1 MADKA
6 VNITLRA
13 KLEQFS
19 KDLDNAA
26 RKLART
32 GKKFESIG
40 KNMSVAFT
48 LPLVAGAYKATQAFA
63 EEELALNKLSS
74 AVEANGK
81 DVSSVI
87 PEYQKWAA
95 EIQKTTT
102 IADDQVF
109 GLLQLA
115 ESMKLANPE
124 EAVKGAIGLS
134 RAFGIDL
141 ESAMRAVAKGTNGQW
156 MAVQRLI
163 PTLKLAGT
171 DSKKMAMFQKMM
183 ADGFLMAQKETNTF
197 SGSMIQMKN
206 AVGDAMEKLGAKLA
220 PIITKIAVKVTEWAQ
235 KFNGLSDG
243 AAKAILII
251 GGLVAAIG
259 PILFIVGKV
268 MAGFTSLIRVFSML
282 TSPIGLIIIGVA
294 ALAAAAVVL
303 IKNWDTVKIFFQ
315 KVWINIENV
324 FYKSI
329 KAILVNLGKLTSI
342 FWIDFTKTVDK
353 LNTKIS
359 ENNDKLK
366 ELTKAGKDIKEAKE
380 AEKEA
385 SKANAAALLAESLI
399 IDDQTNSLGNLNDEL
414 EKTTDLKEELKG
426 FQLMDYFSLGGD
438 PEKMMSTERLK
449 GQGIMRGIAS
459 NPFKNLTK
467 NIETSLSKLTKFQ
480 KTFNGLA
487 KKIKVDVD
495 ILYNA
500 LAGVLTDAFN
510 AMGNAIEQ
518 AITSNGQYTFQNFL
532 DSLLKVVYDFMK
544 AFGAQLTAIGVGN
557 LALGNPAG
565 AWQIAAGAALIAGG
579 AAAAGLHQNAM
590 AKREPSY
597 NNGTQNLQLSLESTL
612 QGRDLY
618 LSNQR
623 ETNYR
628 GRIR

>member
-1 MADKA
+1 MADNA

-26 RKLART
+26 RKLAKT

-48 LPLVAGAYKATQAFA
+48 LPLVAGAYKSVQAYG
-63 EEELALNKLSS
+63 EEEKALNSLS
-74 AVEANGK
+74 AAMEANGK
-81 DVSSVI
+81 DVAKLL
-87 PEYQKWAA
+87 PEYEQFAS
-95 EIQKTTT
+95 EIQKITTVGDET
-102 IADDQVF
+102 TLS
-109 GLLQLA
+109 LLQLA
-115 ESMKLANPE
+115 ETMGSASPK
-124 EAVKGAIGLS
+124 EAAKNAISLS
-134 RAFGIDL
+134 KALGIDL
-141 ESAMRAVAKGTNGQW
+141 QTATK
-156 MAVQRLI
+156 MAVLAQSGQYTMLQRYVPALRAAK
-163 PTLKLAGT
+163 TETEKAAVVQKLFANGWNIAT
-171 DSKKMAMFQKMM
+171 A
-183 ADGFLMAQKETNTF
+183 EVNTF

-206 AVGDAMEKLGAKLA
+206 ALGDAMEKIGAKLA
-220 PIITKIAVKVTEWAQ
+220 PMLTKLSVRIKSMAEN
-235 KFNGLSDG
+235 FNGLNDG
-243 AAKAILII
+243 TVRLILLI
-251 GGLVAAIG
+251 GGLVAAMG
-259 PILFIVGKV
+259 PLFFIIGKV
-268 MAGFTSLIRVFSML
+268 TLGISSLMTGTAL
-282 TSPIGLIIIGVA
+282 LLNPIFLLVTAIT
-294 ALAAAAVVL
+294 AVVGAFVAL
-303 IKNWDTVKIFFQ
+303 GVIISKNTKMIAINWEILWTKIELGFQ
-315 KVWINIENV
+315 KMFLNIKTGIGKLFKLLGIDISDNIDKLQQKIAANEIKLRQAIFKKIQLENAINESKKESTTTTEDYTESIDEEAEALKREIDELVKANNLIEKNNKLKDIAPGVSAKDFEKQNQGEVWVYSGTEGKTGLLDNLNKSLTNIE
-324 FYKSI
+324 
-329 KAILVNLGKLTSI
+329 
-342 FWIDFTKTVDK
+342 
-353 LNTKIS
+353 
-359 ENNDKLK
+359 
-366 ELTKAGKDIKEAKE
+366 
-380 AEKEA
+380 
-385 SKANAAALLAESLI
+385 
-399 IDDQTNSLGNLNDEL
+399 
-414 EKTTDLKEELKG
+414 
-426 FQLMDYFSLGGD
+426 
-438 PEKMMSTERLK
+438 PRLS
-449 GQGIMRGIAS
+449 R
-459 NPFKNLTK
+459 
-467 NIETSLSKLTKFQ
+467 FQ
-480 KTFNGLA
+480 KAFSSFS